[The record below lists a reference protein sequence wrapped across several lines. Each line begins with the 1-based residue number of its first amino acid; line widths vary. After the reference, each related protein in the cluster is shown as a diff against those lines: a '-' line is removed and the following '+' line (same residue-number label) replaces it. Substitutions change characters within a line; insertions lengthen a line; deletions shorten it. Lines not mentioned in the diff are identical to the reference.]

1 MKQSIILFLLSS
13 ILLGSCTPDP
23 LDIDIPQPPQKL
35 ALSSQIIPVTESTPT
50 EMFAV
55 VLTKSFGALEKKD
68 IGVSSGGLNF
78 PQELLVQ
85 DAVVWLVSG
94 NERIL
99 MRSISNGV
107 YALEQLPGSDYS
119 TYDIEVNN
127 YAGELMVT
135 AQTQRL
141 PKAKFSECNINFQPA
156 ENTYLLRYTFSDL
169 PGEQNWYVVS
179 YYTKDSQRDTIPA
192 DERANIDYI
201 AKRMLEQPLDFDL
214 VSESDMISGI
224 YSSEKKVKP
233 ESADSVVVSLSN
245 ITKGYYDFLAARKR
259 AGTLMNQLK
268 GEVVNLPTNIKGGYG
283 YFNMSNPD
291 YRVLEKD

>member
-1 MKQSIILFLLSS
+1 MKPIVILFLTLSVL
-13 ILLGSCTPDP
+13 IWSCTPDP
-23 LDIDIPQPPQKL
+23 LDIDIPQPPQKI
-35 ALSSQIIPVTESTPT
+35 ALSSQIIPVTETTPN

-55 VLTKSFGALEKKD
+55 VLTKTFGALEKKD
-68 IGVSSGGLNF
+68 IGVKPEGLHF
-78 PQELLVQ
+78 PSELLVT
-85 DAVVWLVSG
+85 DAEVWLVSG
-94 NERIL
+94 EERKL
-99 MRSISNGV
+99 MTNISNGFYV
-107 YALEQLPGSDYS
+107 LDQLPGTDYA
-119 TYDIEVNN
+119 TFQIEVKN
-127 YAGELMVT
+127 YAGEMMVS

-141 PKAKFSECNINFQPA
+141 PKVRFTACTMDFQPA
-156 ENTYLLRYTFSDL
+156 ENAYRLKYTFSDL

-192 DERANIDYI
+192 DKRADVDYI

-214 VSESDMISGI
+214 VSESDMVNGM
-224 YSSEKKVKP
+224 YSSEKKVKT

-245 ITKGYYDFLAARKR
+245 ITRGYYDFLSARKR

-291 YRVLEKD
+291 YRILERD